1 LHFNIILYC
10 KVSVNVLQKQQFHNI
25 SYQIMAFDEAKE
37 QQAGVSINSFIRT
50 AVEKQIAAM
59 L

>member
-1 LHFNIILYC
+1 MRRLLVTLGYVPSNKGKTSGSRVAYL
-10 KVSVNVLQKQQFHNI
+10 
-25 SYQIMAFDEAKE
+25 AK
-37 QQAGVSINSFIRT
+37 QAGVSINSFIRT

>member
-1 LHFNIILYC
+1 
-10 KVSVNVLQKQQFHNI
+10 
-25 SYQIMAFDEAKE
+25 MAFDEAKE
-37 QQAGVSINSFIRT
+37 QQADVSINSFIRT